1 MRSLVRLMS
10 SVIVLCAAGVAVA
23 QTPAQRPPPMKLLMP
38 PPPVN
43 DGTVAYQ
50 FRTRLSSAPQC
61 QHFASE
67 SDTVFLDDRTDIATK
82 AALLKKIEAEAQA
95 NNCLTPP

>member
-1 MRSLVRLMS
+1 MRSPFRIAS
-10 SVIVLCAAGVAVA
+10 SVVVLCAAGVAVA
-23 QTPAQRPPPMKLLMP
+23 QAPAPKAPPTHLVMP

-43 DGTVAYQ
+43 DGTVAYG
-50 FRTRLSSAPQC
+50 FRTRLSTAPQC
-61 QHFASE
+61 QRFATE

-95 NNCLTPP
+95 NNCLTAP

>member
-1 MRSLVRLMS
+1 MPSLVRLMS
-10 SVIVLCAAGVAVA
+10 SVLVLGVASVAVA
-23 QTPAQRPPPMKLLMP
+23 QMPAPKLPPMNLLMP
-38 PPPVN
+38 PPPAN

-61 QHFASE
+61 QRFASE
-67 SDTVFLDDRTDIATK
+67 SDTVFLDDRTDTATK
-82 AALLKKIEAEAQA
+82 AALLKKIEAEAQS